1 MSTPELTTTDTALLL
16 IDLQNGFV
24 DPEGFVARL
33 YGGLTPSLQAAV
45 EPARELLEAARQ
57 AAVPV
62 IHTQH
67 VFEPGYSDGGFL
79 MNEIMPKRMPVSD
92 GGPSFDLVTGSWE
105 AEFYPA
111 VAPIDGEYVVQKNRF
126 DAFIGTRL
134 ERYLVRNGIKTLVVG
149 GVVTT
154 ICVESTVRDAAMR
167 DYRVYLVTDAVGDAD
182 EAGHEQGLAR
192 LATSFAH
199 PVQAAEV
206 VGSWVRQ
213 PVAA

>member
-24 DPEGFVARL
+24 HPEGFVSKL

-45 EPARELLEAARQ
+45 EPASQVLAAARQ

-79 MNEIMPKRMPVSD
+79 MNEIMPKRMPVDD
-92 GGPSFDLVTGSWE
+92 GEPSFDLVPGSWE
-105 AEFYPA
+105 ADFYPP
-111 VAPIDGEYVVQKNRF
+111 VAPIEGEYVVQKNRF

-167 DYRVYLVTDAVGDAD
+167 DYRVYLLTDAIGDAD
-182 EAGHEQGLAR
+182 EAGHEQGVAR
-192 LATSFAH
+192 LSASFAH
-199 PVQAAEV
+199 PLTAADAAA
-206 VGSWVRQ
+206 SWVRQ
-213 PVAA
+213 PVAV